1 MNILEQE
8 DVVKGLP
15 DQVLIQYAQ
24 DPTGEIPQFLAVS
37 EIQRREKM
45 RKSFNE
51 RVPEETVTEQVISQG
66 IAAMN
71 PNPDPLMATAMGA
84 QPPQDPMMGQQMPP
98 QDPMMQ
104 PPMGQQMMPPQDPM
118 MMAAGGGMMPYR
130 MNSGERVPSLYD
142 FRPGTVEAGILRD
155 LIASGKYTE
164 EQAKRALQQF
174 SPEGGTEEQ
183 ILSSLYDYSP
193 SIQDALAAA
202 KEGEA
207 LPIESRESAMKRL
220 LGDDVPSW
228 AYSSWQDPDRNF
240 RKNIKD
246 KYMEFAKGQLDP
258 SLVGGAETFDAN
270 DPALQAN
277 LNFDP
282 NAQSNSALRSDVSRI
297 EGNPRSLRDVAGGAG
312 LILGGSTADQRLGS
326 SFLTPL
332 SDKPFSLDQE
342 DPVGKLQS
350 QERLLSMLEDRM
362 ADNPPKARAS
372 EELEPQNWQSLVQ
385 DIRNV
390 DLNINPLDLSE
401 ARRGVNE
408 LKDLEA
414 NLSGDKS
421 DYMGLAK
428 QFEFDKD
435 FPSLAPQYAELIS
448 KAETRAADIRKEAKK
463 NAGAQALIALGAG
476 IAEGKIGAG
485 FREAG
490 KASTE
495 IMRQGREEASAENML
510 ARRMELAEKQ
520 AEMDLGI
527 RGKEAANQEL
537 QRRFNAAMG
546 DYADKRA
553 VEMKQYGMKAD
564 AIRETIGLE
573 VELQKA
579 EYAVSKDEREAR
591 IESIVKQAAI
601 LRYRDLE
608 KQSKRS
614 LDKSIINL
622 VSAPLQ
628 VAFTEWLAE
637 NPQADAEAKV
647 THLENLLKKFLTMEA
662 FSDSPKA
669 DVPDLSKAVDK
680 NNASDNENKNP
691 TATWALWGQ

>member
-51 RVPEETVTEQVISQG
+51 RVPEETGTEQVISQG
-66 IAAMN
+66 TAAMN

-84 QPPQDPMMGQQMPP
+84 QPPQDPMMGQQLPP

-246 KYMEFAKGQLDP
+246 KYMGFAKGQLDP

-297 EGNPRSLRDVAGGAG
+297 GNPRSLRDVAGGAG

-326 SFLTPL
+326 SFFNPL
-332 SDKPFSLDQE
+332 SDKPFSLDQR
-342 DPVGKLQS
+342 DVVG
-350 QERLLSMLEDRM
+350 E
-362 ADNPPKARAS
+362 
-372 EELEPQNWQSLVQ
+372 SL
-385 DIRNV
+385 
-390 DLNINPLDLSE
+390 
-401 ARRGVNE
+401 
-408 LKDLEA
+408 
-414 NLSGDKS
+414 
-421 DYMGLAK
+421 
-428 QFEFDKD
+428 
-435 FPSLAPQYAELIS
+435 
-448 KAETRAADIRKEAKK
+448 
-463 NAGAQALIALGAG
+463 
-476 IAEGKIGAG
+476 
-485 FREAG
+485 
-490 KASTE
+490 
-495 IMRQGREEASAENML
+495 RQGRLLDIFEENRLSNPP
-510 ARRMELAEKQ
+510 
-520 AEMDLGI
+520 
-527 RGKEAANQEL
+527 
-537 QRRFNAAMG
+537 
-546 DYADKRA
+546 
-553 VEMKQYGMKAD
+553 
-564 AIRETIGLE
+564 
-573 VELQKA
+573 
-579 EYAVSKDEREAR
+579 EAR
-591 IESIVKQAAI
+591 V
-601 LRYRDLE
+601 LE
-608 KQSKRS
+608 EPQTWQS
-614 LDKSIINL
+614 
-622 VSAPLQ
+622 
-628 VAFTEWLAE
+628 
-637 NPQADAEAKV
+637 
-647 THLENLLKKFLTMEA
+647 
-662 FSDSPKA
+662 
-669 DVPDLSKAVDK
+669 
-680 NNASDNENKNP
+680 
-691 TATWALWGQ
+691 

>member
-84 QPPQDPMMGQQMPP
+84 QPPQDPMIGQQMPP

-174 SPEGGTEEQ
+174 SPEGETEEQ

-246 KYMEFAKGQLDP
+246 KYMGFAKGQLDP

-297 EGNPRSLRDVAGGAG
+297 GNPRSLRDVAGGAG
-312 LILGGSTADQRLGS
+312 LILAGSTADQRLGS
-326 SFLTPL
+326 SFFNPL
-332 SDKPFSLDQE
+332 SDKPFSLDQR
-342 DPVGKLQS
+342 DVVGESLRQG
-350 QERLLSMLEDRM
+350 RLLDIFEENRLS
-362 ADNPPKARAS
+362 NPPEARVL
-372 EELEPQNWQSLVQ
+372 EEPQTWQSLAKE
-385 DIRNV
+385 IRGV
-390 DLNINPLDLSE
+390 DLNINPLDLSK
-401 ARRGVNE
+401 AREGITE
-408 LKDLEA
+408 LKDLGA

-546 DYADKRA
+546 DYADRRA

-680 NNASDNENKNP
+680 NNASDNESVN
-691 TATWALWGQ
+691 WIEMS